1 MRGQNYLP
9 EINCR
14 GDYLD
19 SSDIQPIMVPI
30 LHLSKPHPTP
40 RDIDEEFV
48 RLVKTTETV
57 LGTMPI
63 A

>member
-1 MRGQNYLP
+1 
-9 EINCR
+9 
-14 GDYLD
+14 
-19 SSDIQPIMVPI
+19 MVPI